1 MSLFSLMN
9 MSLNSELHM
18 VHACHGHIISINPCA
33 MGSAKCQQF
42 VSDTVLQISHQV
54 CQTGWNSLT
63 LDLPKSWTQSVSH
76 ACLSP
81 ATPTGLAMSM
91 IAAVA
96 VHFPHTNHEIR
107 TCGSATCARTHD
119 DDFWAMLHW
128 GWAGRGPCTVPLSGG
143 WGHTG
148 PAGKGWMDC
157 PVPQRLLRPQ
167 GARKAVMPPQ
177 AQNAARSGVSMVGCL
192 VNGSAGSGGKHG
204 LRLLLGRSDAAV
216 P

>member
-1 MSLFSLMN
+1 MSYTWCTPVMDRSSQL
-9 MSLNSELHM
+9 
-18 VHACHGHIISINPCA
+18 A

-42 VSDTVLQISHQV
+42 VSDTVLQISHHV

-63 LDLPKSWTQSVSH
+63 LDLPKSWIQSVSH

-81 ATPTGLAMSM
+81 

-96 VHFPHTNHEIR
+96 VRFPHTNHEIR

-128 GWAGRGPCTVPLSGG
+128 GWAGRGPWTVPLSGP
-143 WGHTG
+143 WGQAG

-157 PVPQRLLRPQ
+157 PVPQACR
-167 GARKAVMPPQ
+167 RKPRMPR
-177 AQNAARSGVSMVGCL
+177 AAA
-192 VNGSAGSGGKHG
+192 SAW
-204 LRLLLGRSDAAV
+204 
-216 P
+216 